1 MLSPPVV
8 VLKELTDKQAS
19 DIKRQDSRKP
29 RVFVETYGCSFNVS
43 DGEVMTGLLERDGFE
58 VSNSPAEADAVI
70 VNSCTVKDR
79 TWLDLKKRLQ
89 LLSEQTPAVV
99 LAGCAPKVPH
109 QSEQLKKWAQVGPNN
124 LADIPEVVRR
134 AMAGE
139 TTSRLDIRHDENRLL
154 LPARR
159 RSSSVEII
167 PISKGCLGACTFC
180 QTVIARGRLR
190 SFPAEQILE
199 RIRKAVDE
207 GVNQIWLT
215 SQDCGAYGLD
225 SGTNLP
231 ALLRSIA
238 KLDGD
243 FKVRVG
249 MANPDLIKLYQDEFA
264 DILAHPRFYQ
274 FAHIPLQAGS
284 NSVLDAMKR
293 LYSTDDFLRICEKL
307 RATSPDIT
315 IATDIIVGFPTETDA
330 DFRQTLN
337 AITEAAIPV
346 INRSRFSPRPGT
358 PAARLKPLPSKLVSE
373 RSKLLYQAA
382 ADIAFKDLDQWSRWR
397 GEVFIEEQ
405 LTNRNAVLARN
416 FAYKPVVLPATS
428 ATRALALVSHR
439 ERFHLH
445 GETVA
450 IN

>member
-1 MLSPPVV
+1 
-8 VLKELTDKQAS
+8 VLEQITDKPAPDKKQP
-19 DIKRQDSRKP
+19 DSRKP

-43 DGEVMTGLLERDGFE
+43 DGEVMAGLLERDGFQI
-58 VSNSPAEADAVI
+58 SPSAAEADAVI

-89 LLSEQTPAVV
+89 LLSEQAPAVV

-109 QSEQLKKWAQVGPNN
+109 QSDQLKNWAQIGPNN

-139 TTSRLDIRHDENRLL
+139 TTSRLDVRHDENRLL

-159 RSSSVEII
+159 RSALVEII

-190 SFPAEQILE
+190 SFPAEQILD

-207 GVNQIWLT
+207 GVNQVWLT

-231 ALLRSIA
+231 ALLRDIA
-238 KLDGD
+238 RLNGD

-249 MANPDLIKLYQDEFA
+249 MANPDLIKLYQDDFA
-264 DILAHPRFYQ
+264 EILAHPRFYQ

-293 LYSTDDFLRICEKL
+293 LYSTEDFLQICKKL
-307 RATSPDIT
+307 RAASPDIT
-315 IATDIIVGFPTETDA
+315 IATDIIVGFPTETDT
-330 DFRQTLN
+330 DFRQTLD
-337 AITEAAIPV
+337 AVTEAAIPV

-358 PAARLKPLPSKLVSE
+358 PAARLKSLPSKLVSE
-373 RSKLLYQAA
+373 RSKELYQTASE
-382 ADIAFKDLDQWSRWR
+382 IAFDDLDKWSQWR
-397 GEVFIEEQ
+397 GEVLIEEQ
-405 LTNRNAVLARN
+405 LTNRSAVLARN

-428 ATRALALVSHR
+428 ATRALAQINRR

-445 GETVA
+445 GKTVVV
-450 IN
+450 N